1 MPHRIVIVEDD
12 EDIRELV
19 LYALEAGGFACSGYE
34 SGDAFLSEMG
44 GSAPLPDLVLLDIML
59 PGSDGL
65 SILRALRAHPRTA
78 RVPVIMLTAKGGE
91 ADRVKGLDL
100 GADDYIP
107 KPFGVTELM
116 ARIRALLRR
125 ASAAEPANAAK
136 PTKMACANISLDE
149 ERRSVTANGSEV
161 ELTFKEFELLHCL
174 MRNANIVMSRE
185 RLMDAVWGYDYEGE
199 TRTVDMHVKT
209 LRKKLGEA
217 GDAIRTVRNVG
228 YKIEG

>member
-1 MPHRIVIVEDD
+1 MSHRIVIVEDD

-19 LYALEAGGFACSGYE
+19 LYALAAGGFTCSGFE
-34 SGDAFLSEMG
+34 SGDAFLSEIG

-78 RVPVIMLTAKGGE
+78 RIPVIMLTAKGGE

-116 ARIRALLRR
+116 ARIRAVLRR
-125 ASAAEPANAAK
+125 AASTEPQKKARM
-136 PTKMACANISLDE
+136 TCANISLDE
-149 ERRSVTANGSEV
+149 ERRSVEADGRDIA
-161 ELTFKEFELLHCL
+161 LTFKEFELLCHL
-174 MRNANIVMSRE
+174 MRNANIAMSRE

-209 LRKKLGEA
+209 LRRKLGA
-217 GDAIRTVRNVG
+217 SGDAIRTIRNVG
-228 YKIEG
+228 YKIEE